1 MCSPAS
7 VLSNYRISIHVS
19 IDRVVST
26 GRDVVAVL
34 VPVVIVVV
42 ASRLVDVERRFKAA
56 LFYSYCTSLR
66 FVVSGG

>member
-26 GRDVVAVL
+26 GRDVVDVL
-34 VPVVIVVV
+34 VPVVVVV